1 MITLFIDTSYNQI
14 LGILDEKNTWVKIH
28 HNEGQRNSSQ
38 LHVDLNRIF
47 SEANLSPS
55 QITNVF
61 YVAGPGFYTGLRMAY
76 GLADLLGLEKKKIST
91 IYSFEIPY
99 LLGSQK
105 YFWITKAYRGEIFIH
120 ERNYENQ
127 STYLLT
133 EDAFQNKEL
142 NEQVFI
148 HHSNALDDKLK
159 NKIQNSIDTE
169 KLMIENIKTLFE
181 KSIQSTEIKDLFYFR
196 PPEEEFRPSL

>member
-14 LGILDEKNTWVKIH
+14 LGILDEKNTWIKIH

-38 LHVDLNRIF
+38 LHVELNRIF

-76 GLADLLGLEKKKIST
+76 GLADLLGLESKNIST
-91 IYSFEIPY
+91 IYSFEIPS
-99 LLGSQK
+99 LLGEKK

-120 ERNYENQ
+120 ERNNEIQ
-127 STYLLT
+127 KTYLLT
-133 EDAFQNKEL
+133 EEAFQGIDFKE
-142 NEQVFI
+142 QIYI
-148 HHSNALDDKLK
+148 HHSNAMDEKLK
-159 NKIQNSIDTE
+159 AKIQVSIDTE
-169 KLMIENIKTLFE
+169 KLMIGNIKTLFE
-181 KSIQSTEIKDLFYFR
+181 KSIETKEIKDLFYFR
-196 PPEEEFRPSL
+196 LPEEEFRPSV